1 MTRTSRLVDGEMAV
15 VGERI
20 AEAAALIDSATG
32 ALLAD
37 VRAFDAGEGWAAQ
50 GALSCAHW
58 LSWRVGLDLGAA
70 REKVRVARALG
81 ELKQIDEALRRGEVS
96 YSKVRAMTRVAK
108 AENERALLELARAS
122 TAAQLEKACRLYRQ
136 QTAPTKEVLEQSR
149 YVRVRECDDGMVL
162 LQVKVTAD
170 EAALVLEACRV
181 SAETGNAAEGL
192 MVMAE
197 RAVRG
202 ASGDEAGQSKPPV
215 EVVVHVD
222 AATLAG
228 HTETSHGVSAE
239 TSRRLLCDCGVVPV
253 LEDSAGRV
261 IDAGKKRRTVSA
273 SLRRAL
279 TVRDGGCRFPSCT
292 NRRVDAHHL
301 HHWLD
306 GGETTLDNTALL
318 CRRHHRL
325 VHEERFTVDRSADG
339 SLTFHDPHG
348 QAVPPT
354 GLREPR
360 VPADGIVVLRRRAH
374 EADLS
379 IDADTAYPTWDGH
392 HPDYD
397 SILMTL

>member
-20 AEAAALIDSATG
+20 AEHSALIDSATG

-37 VRAFDAGEGWAAQ
+37 IRAFDAGEGWAAQ

-81 ELKQIDEALRRGEVS
+81 ELTLIDAALRRGEVS
-96 YSKVRAMTRVAK
+96 YSKVRAMTRVANGG
-108 AENERALLELARAS
+108 NEAALLELAKAS

-136 QTAPTKEVLEQSR
+136 QTAPTKEALEQSR
-149 YVRVRECDDGMVL
+149 HVRVRECDDGMVL
-162 LQVKVTAD
+162 VQMKVTAD
-170 EAALVLEACRV
+170 EAAMVLEACRV

-192 MVMAE
+192 MIMAQRALNGGADE
-197 RAVRG
+197 RG
-202 ASGDEAGQSKPPV
+202 KSKPPV
-215 EVVVHVD
+215 EIVVHVD
-222 AATLAG
+222 AATLSG
-228 HTETSHGVSAE
+228 HTETAQGISAE
-239 TSRRLLCDCGVVPV
+239 TSRRLLCDSGVVPV

-273 SLRRAL
+273 ALRRAL
-279 TVRDGGCRFPSCT
+279 ATRDGGCRFPSCT
-292 NRRVDAHHL
+292 HRRVDAHHL

-306 GGETTLDNTALL
+306 GGETTIENTVLL

-325 VHEERFTVDRSADG
+325 VHEEGFTLERAPDG
-339 SLTFHDPHG
+339 TLAFRDPLR
-348 QAVPPT
+348 QVVPST
-354 GLREPR
+354 GLRER
-360 VPADGIVVLRRRAH
+360 HLPADGIVILRRRADD
-374 EADLS
+374 ADLC
-379 IDADTAYPTWDGH
+379 IDSLTAYPTWDGH
-392 HPDYD
+392 RPDYD